1 MKKFVALITFIFVS
15 GAADAANTSVY
26 TTFDLDKCSR
36 LDQGNADE
44 GDSGSWLCKGYGN
57 LKIYFAEGDLRS
69 LVAFGKSPKNHC
81 ATAQTF
87 GGFNSA
93 NTTIEWRLKNG
104 KPIAT
109 IQRWTV
115 SVDPADSAKTKTFL
129 VITKLE
135 PNNSCH
141 MGVVEGAFPNAN
153 TKAREVADQKSAA
166 FTCGMNA
173 EDVITL
179 PGTSRDQATTSE
191 TCEKY

>member
-1 MKKFVALITFIFVS
+1 MRKFLMGIFLLMTPSFAL
-15 GAADAANTSVY
+15 AANTSVY

-36 LDQGNADE
+36 VDQGNADQ
-44 GDSGSWLCKGYGN
+44 GDSGSWVCKGYGN

-93 NTTIEWRLKNG
+93 GNTVEWRLNKG

-115 SVDPADSAKTKTFL
+115 SVNPEDSSKTKSFL

-135 PNNSCH
+135 PNDSCH

-153 TKAREVADQKSAA
+153 AKARELADQKSAA
-166 FTCGMNA
+166 FKCGDSA

-179 PGTSRDQATTSE
+179 PGTNKAQAATSD